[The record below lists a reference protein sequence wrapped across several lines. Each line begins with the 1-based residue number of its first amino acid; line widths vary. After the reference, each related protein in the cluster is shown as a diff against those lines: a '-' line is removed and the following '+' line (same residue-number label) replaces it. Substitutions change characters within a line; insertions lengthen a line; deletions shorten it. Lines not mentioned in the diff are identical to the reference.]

1 MELAVSPQVETNCR
15 DCRADLPAGSLAC
28 PSCATLVYGR
38 HVEQISKAARNLEE
52 SKLPIQLA
60 EARELWLSA
69 LPWLPRGSQQ
79 AEWIRQRVLALDTRI
94 NATEP
99 PPAQSKWT
107 KRLGP
112 LAPIAVLL
120 AKFKTAFLLIFKL
133 KFLLSFAAFFGVYWA
148 IYGLPFGAGFAL
160 SILIHELGHFAAVKR
175 RGFQADLPVFL
186 PGFGAFVRWQGMDIS
201 LDIRAEIA
209 LAGPLAGL
217 LAAATCMGLY
227 LATQRPVFAALAHA
241 GAWLNLLNLTPVW
254 ILDGSKAADALSRLQ
269 RGLLLIT
276 CIVFFVMTH
285 QGALLIVAAGMT
297 YRLFTKDQPAEPS
310 TRTMVFFTTLL
321 FALAGLLQIIP
332 FQPISR

>member
-1 MELAVSPQVETNCR
+1 MELAVTPQTETNCR
-15 DCRADLPAGSLAC
+15 DCRADLPPGSLAC
-28 PSCATLVYGR
+28 PKCATLVYGR

-52 SKLPIQLA
+52 SKQPSQLA

-69 LPWLPRGSQQ
+69 LPFLPRGSQQ
-79 AEWIRQRVLALDTRI
+79 AEWIRQRILALDARI

-99 PPAQSKWT
+99 PPAQSQWA

-148 IYGLPFGAGFAL
+148 IYGLPFGAGFAV
-160 SILIHELGHFAAVKR
+160 SILIHELGHFVAVKR
-175 RGFQADLPVFL
+175 RGFQAELPMFL
-186 PGFGAFVRWQGMDIS
+186 PGLGAYVRWQGDMS
-201 LDIRAEIA
+201 LPVRAEIS
-209 LAGPLAGL
+209 LAGPFAGL
-217 LAAATCMGLY
+217 LAAATCMALY
-227 LATQRPVFAALAHA
+227 VTTQRPVFAALAHA

-285 QGALLIVAAGMT
+285 QGALLIVAAGMF

-310 TRTMVFFTTLL
+310 TRTMVFYTTLL
-321 FALAGLLQIIP
+321 FALAALLQIVP